1 MATPMALNNVQFLVP
16 VDGGVSKLQAIL
28 PTAAWYSTQPASAV
42 ADLIES
48 YLLVVSGVFFYYQ
61 FPKCVFSMC
70 FLLQEHRA
78 EKNPLEDSR
87 HLTEI

>member
-28 PTAAWYSTQPASAV
+28 PTAAWYSTRPASAV

-48 YLLVVSGVFFYYQ
+48 CLLVVSCFVFF
-61 FPKCVFSMC
+61 
-70 FLLQEHRA
+70 LL
-78 EKNPLEDSR
+78 PVY
-87 HLTEI
+87 